1 MSPHILVVE
10 DSPPILR
17 SLEMILQGHG
27 YSVATA
33 ITGEGAFTEFER
45 RPPDV
50 VLLDLMLPDIDGLE
64 VARRVRLFS
73 AVPLIVLS
81 ARGEE
86 TTKVAALDLGVDDY
100 MTKPFGAQELL
111 ARVRVA
117 LRHSAGRATSTFECG
132 DVALDVDRRLVSLH
146 GDAVVVTPRE
156 YEVLKVLV
164 ANRDRVLTHGAI
176 LREVWGE
183 DYVGEAQY
191 LRNIILSLRRKLED
205 DPAHPRRIVTEP
217 GIGYSMRSEPD
228 LWPSRR

>member
-1 MSPHILVVE
+1 
-10 DSPPILR
+10 
-17 SLEMILQGHG
+17 
-27 YSVATA
+27 
-33 ITGEGAFTEFER
+33 
-45 RPPDV
+45 
-50 VLLDLMLPDIDGLE
+50 MLPDIDGLE
-64 VARRVRLFS
+64 VARRVRMVS
-73 AVPLIVLS
+73 EVPLIVLS

-86 TTKVAALDLGVDDY
+86 ATKVAALDLGIDDY
-100 MTKPFGAQELL
+100 VTKPFGAQELL

-132 DVALDVDRRLVSLH
+132 DVALDVDRRLVLLR
-146 GDAVVVTPRE
+146 GAPIVVTPRE

-205 DPAHPRRIVTEP
+205 DSAHPRRIVTEP

>member
-17 SLEMILQGHG
+17 SIEMILEGHG

-33 ITGEGAFTEFER
+33 MTGEEAVTEFQR
-45 RPPDV
+45 RPADV

-64 VARRVRLFS
+64 VARRVRLCS
-73 AVPLIVLS
+73 EVPLIVLS

-86 TTKVAALDLGVDDY
+86 ATKVAALDLGVDDY
-100 MTKPFGAQELL
+100 VTKPFGAQELL

-132 DVALDVDRRLVSLH
+132 DVALDVDRRLVLLR
-146 GDAVVVTPRE
+146 GAAVVVTPRE

>member
-17 SLEMILQGHG
+17 SIEMILEGHG

-33 ITGEGAFTEFER
+33 MTGEEAVTEFQR
-45 RPPDV
+45 RPADV

-73 AVPLIVLS
+73 EVPLIVLS

-86 TTKVAALDLGVDDY
+86 ATKVAALDLGVDDY
-100 MTKPFGAQELL
+100 VTKPFGAQELL

-132 DVALDVDRRLVSLH
+132 DVALDVDRRLVLLR
-146 GDAVVVTPRE
+146 GAAVVVTPRE